1 MLIVIVHKKVL
12 IKALFMDQASGLLIF
27 KASIEGQQKQA
38 YREGKMMQCEK
49 TNAFNT
55 FKPQSTN
62 T

>member
-1 MLIVIVHKKVL
+1 
-12 IKALFMDQASGLLIF
+12 MDQASGLLIF
-27 KASIEGQQKQA
+27 KASIEGQQKQT

-55 FKPQSTN
+55 FKPQSTY